1 MANRARVVV
10 SGTMQ
15 GLFQIIVCACPG
27 VDKIMPTPRLNLIGC
42 GRVGQTLALLW
53 HAAGLVEIVGLHS
66 RSRSSAEAAQ
76 QLVGAGRV
84 FDSMADLPPAEL
96 WLITSPD
103 TAIAS
108 VAQQLAAHLPAQSKT
123 AQPSSTQQ
131 GPQPVQALPHSTA
144 TPIAL
149 HCSGFTASDALAPL
163 QALGWAV
170 ASAHPVRSFADP
182 ASAAERFKGTPVALE
197 GDARACELARRLF
210 GTSGGQCFAIAR
222 EAKPLYHAASVFANN
237 FTTVLQGIAQDLW
250 QHCGI
255 SPEMT
260 RQLDIAL
267 LQSTLDN
274 LKTRSPAEALTG
286 PAARGD
292 TAVVQAQGQAVAQW
306 DAKAGEAYALLSELA
321 QRLKAK
327 QTRHD

>member
-1 MANRARVVV
+1 
-10 SGTMQ
+10 MQ
-15 GLFQIIVCACPG
+15 GLHQFIVSTCSR

-53 HAAGLVEIVGLHS
+53 HAAGLVEVAGLHS
-66 RSRSSAEAAQ
+66 RSRSSAEATQ

-103 TAIAS
+103 TAIAT
-108 VAQQLAAHLPAQSKT
+108 VAQQLAAHLPAQAKGAHKA
-123 AQPSSTQQ
+123 AQQSSTQP
-131 GPQPVQALPHSTA
+131 GPQTGLPLPHSSV

-182 ASAAERFKGTPVALE
+182 ASAAARFKGTPVALE

-210 GTSGGQCFAIAR
+210 EASGGQCFVIAR

-237 FTTVLQGIAQDLW
+237 FTTVLQGVGQDLW

-327 QTRHD
+327 QPRHD